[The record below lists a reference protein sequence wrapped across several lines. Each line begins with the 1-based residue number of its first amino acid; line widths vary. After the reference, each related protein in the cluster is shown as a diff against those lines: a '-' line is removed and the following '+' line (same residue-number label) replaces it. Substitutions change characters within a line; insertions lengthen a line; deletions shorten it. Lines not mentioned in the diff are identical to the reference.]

1 MITRRRL
8 TVAAVVAL
16 TMVVVGGLAY
26 VLGDKF
32 LGTKT
37 ITANFTSATGVY
49 PGDDVR
55 VLGVKVGTINAIQ
68 PVGSQVKIV
77 MKIDH
82 DVPIPADAKA
92 VIVAQNLVSAR
103 YVQLAPAYRPG
114 GPVMSDGAQI
124 PVERT
129 AVPVEWDDV
138 KDQLTRMATEFG
150 PKSDVSGTSVGRF
163 IDSADN
169 ALNGNGEKLRHTL
182 AELSGAGRILAD
194 GSGNISD
201 TVKNLQIFVS
211 ALRDSTQQ
219 IASFENRLATVTTV
233 VDDSR
238 SDLDAALRD
247 LSVAVGDVQRFI
259 AGSRDQTSEQ
269 IQRLANVTQNLVD
282 HRIDL
287 ENVLHA
293 AATGIA
299 NGYNVYNPDTGTPV
313 GSIVLNNYSNPVYT
327 FCGMIGAV
335 ENITAPETAKL
346 CSEYLGPALRL
357 LNINYIPIPTNFY
370 LRKSASPANLIYT
383 DPALIPGGAGPTPG
397 PPETPPAISAYT
409 GAGDVPP
416 PAGYGQPPMA
426 PPGLY
431 APDHLPAFPS
441 PGLYPRA
448 PLPGPPR
455 SIGDI
460 LLPPP
465 PPSAGNSPPGPLP
478 AEAGTPQSAGG
489 TR

>member
-1 MITRRRL
+1 MIARRRMA
-8 TVAAVVAL
+8 VAVAL
-16 TMVVVGGLAY
+16 TLALVFIGGLAY
-26 VLGDKF
+26 VFGNRF
-32 LGTKT
+32 FGPET
-37 ITANFTSATGVY
+37 ISADFTSATGIY
-49 PGDDVR
+49 PGDEVR
-55 VLGVKVGTINAIQ
+55 VLGVKIGTINAIQ
-68 PVGSQVKIV
+68 PVGSQVRIV
-77 MKIDH
+77 MKVDR
-82 DVPIPADAKA
+82 DVPVPADAKA

-103 YVQLAPAYRPG
+103 YVQLAPAYRPN
-114 GPVMSDGAQI
+114 GPIMSDGAQI
-124 PVERT
+124 PVDRT
-129 AVPVEWDDV
+129 AVPVEWDEV
-138 KDQLTRMATEFG
+138 KDQLMRLAKEFG
-150 PKSDVSGTSVGRF
+150 PNSDVSGTSVGRF
-163 IDSADN
+163 IDSAAN
-169 ALNGNGEKLRHTL
+169 ALNGNGKKLRQTL

-194 GSGNISD
+194 GSGNIYD
-201 TVKNLQIFVS
+201 IVKNLQIFVS
-211 ALRDSTQQ
+211 ALRDSTHQ
-219 IASFENRLATVTTV
+219 IVSFENRLATVTSV

-282 HRIDL
+282 HRTDL

-335 ENITAPETAKL
+335 ENITAPATAKL

-357 LNINYIPIPTNFY
+357 LNVNYIPIPTNLY
-370 LRKSASPANLIYT
+370 LRKSASPGNLIYT
-383 DPALIPGGAGPTPG
+383 YPALVPGGAGPTPG

-409 GAGDVPP
+409 GAGDAPP
-416 PAGYGQPPMA
+416 PAGYGQPPVA

-455 SIGDI
+455 STGDL
-460 LLPPP
+460 LLPAPP
-465 PPSAGNSPPGPLP
+465 PFPGNSPPGPLP
-478 AEAGTPQSAGG
+478 AEAAAPQPTGGTP
-489 TR
+489 